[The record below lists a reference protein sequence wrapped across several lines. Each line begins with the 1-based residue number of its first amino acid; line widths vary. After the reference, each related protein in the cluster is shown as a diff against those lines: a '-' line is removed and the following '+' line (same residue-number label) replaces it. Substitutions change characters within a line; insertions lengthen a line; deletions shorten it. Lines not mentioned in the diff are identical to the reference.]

1 MFTELWR
8 RLTDVMNEL
17 CTFTSNDICD
27 TLSDVAYTCK
37 RKHCWLYIMIT
48 HSICRTQPVVVK
60 RMTLWLHCLQTWR
73 VENSDFNGRIIS
85 SSRINNNVGT
95 EGWAGLPVPTTT
107 RTCAHVCHMYMYVR
121 CMSLYSQINDTVINR
136 HLTKIGTQSN
146 GRYEVLNSYNRNLH
160 CLA

>member
-85 SSRINNNVGT
+85 SSRINNSVGT
-95 EGWAGLPVPTTT
+95 EGWAGLPVRPRLAHSHMYATIMYA
-107 RTCAHVCHMYMYVR
+107 TCTCTSHVCHFIRRSMI
-121 CMSLYSQINDTVINR
+121 Q
-136 HLTKIGTQSN
+136 
-146 GRYEVLNSYNRNLH
+146 
-160 CLA
+160 